1 MIDHARHPFQILAEI
16 ARAARH
22 TTDLEDFLQRIVAAA
37 TDTCHAR
44 GGTLRVLQL
53 PEDELRLR
61 AAAGLSSRYLAKG
74 KVTVQRPLRQIYA
87 EGPLIIHDIQTDA
100 RIQHHDAAVQ
110 EGIAT
115 IVELPFAVLP
125 DCHMVLRLHF
135 RDRITPVSEDV
146 AFLTALGE
154 QGAQAIR
161 NQLVPDRYLKAFQNV
176 SQAVH
181 RGNDTTGILQGIVRQ
196 ITELLAAAGCIFW
209 IVDLDALRIEAKI
222 SHGFSYRSLAAVDC
236 AALLRI
242 FDASPGG
249 VVLIE
254 DAAADDRIP
263 DLQRLGKQHVRT
275 VAGLTFGI
283 DDRIRGILAVYFS
296 APRRLTRQDMD
307 LLKVLGEQGAI
318 SLHRSRRYDENMLD
332 TFRRTVEGLVT
343 ALEAKDPVT
352 HGHSLNV
359 GTYARLT
366 ALEMGLTP
374 GAAEKLYHAGLLHD
388 IGKIGMT
395 DKILARL
402 GRLSAKEM
410 GEVRLHPV
418 IGARILAPLV
428 FLDDL
433 IPMIRYHHERYDG
446 SGYPDGLRED
456 AIPIGARI
464 LAACD
469 ALETML
475 AGRPHMPRHRPADAL
490 AMLRDGAGSR
500 FDPEVVRALAAAV
513 SKGPAGPPEDG
524 LFSDDQD
531 AATPLKLF
539 PLGF

>member
-1 MIDHARHPFQILAEI
+1 MIDHTRHPFQILAEI

-22 TTDLEDFLQRIVAAA
+22 TADLEDFLQRIVAAA
-37 TDTCHAR
+37 TDICHAK

-61 AAAGLSSRYLAKG
+61 AAAGLSARYLAKG
-74 KVTVQRPLRQIYA
+74 KVTVQQSLRKIYA
-87 EGPLIIHDIQTDA
+87 EGPLVIQDIETDV
-100 RIQHHDAAVQ
+100 RVQYPEAAVQ
-110 EGIAT
+110 EGIAA
-115 IVELPFAVLP
+115 IIELPFAVVP

-135 RDRITPVSEDV
+135 NGRITPSAEDL
-146 AFLTALGE
+146 AFLTAMGE

-161 NQLVPDRYLKAFQNV
+161 NHLVPDRYLKAFQNV

-181 RGNDTTGILQGIVRQ
+181 RGNDTAAILQGIVRQ
-196 ITELLAAAGCIFW
+196 ITELLAAAGCIYW
-209 IVDLDALRIEAKI
+209 IVDMDAMRIEAKI
-222 SHGFSYRSLAAVDC
+222 SHGFSYRSLAGVDC

-242 FDASPGG
+242 FDSTPGG
-249 VVLIE
+249 VILIE
-254 DAAADDRIP
+254 DVAADDRIR
-263 DLQRLGKQHVRT
+263 DLQGLGKQHVRT
-275 VAGLTFGI
+275 VAGLVFGI

-296 APRRLTRQDMD
+296 APYRLTRQDMD

-359 GTYARLT
+359 GAYARLT
-366 ALEMGLTP
+366 ALEMGLSTR
-374 GAAEKLYHAGLLHD
+374 AAEQLYHAGLLHD

-418 IGARILAPLV
+418 IGARILEPLV
-428 FLDDL
+428 FLGDL
-433 IPMIRYHHERYDG
+433 IPMIRHHHERYDG

-456 AIPIGARI
+456 AIPMGARI

-490 AMLRDGAGSR
+490 ARLQGGAGSR
-500 FDPEVVRALAAAV
+500 FDPKVVRALTAAL
-513 SKGPAGPPEDG
+513 SKGPDAPPENG
-524 LFSDDQD
+524 LFSSDEDV
-531 AATPLKLF
+531 TNPLKLF